1 MNRLNEEEIMSKPSL
16 RWVLL
21 TVPLLLVGTE
31 AAKAVEYGEL
41 VQKGPY
47 PCAST
52 APGISEQRSP
62 EIPCGTWAFKSTE
75 DPVFKFMRDTGWIT
89 NERYHT
95 VSDQTGKNWI
105 EPPDA
110 ILNRRKDIEWNR
122 YLKTGLHLPDW
133 IDLGLENRTRFES
146 YDHPWRASQIAGNG
160 ATDSQ
165 VPMRSRLRVG
175 LGGNGPLRFLF
186 EGQDSRSF
194 FNGEP
199 GSFRD
204 TTMINEFDVTQLFG
218 AVKLDNV
225 LGTGLRSD
233 FLFGRFTL
241 DVGNRRLIARND
253 FRNTTNAFDGF
264 YWQISQDKTWK
275 LRAFVTET
283 VQRDD
288 TSLDT
293 QNNKSLFWGT
303 YFESQ
308 HVRWLNLDAYYM
320 GLNDRRVATV
330 TSHRTYNT
338 FGGRLYKDPKP
349 GEFDYEIETTWQIGH
364 KGVTKHFAHFEHL
377 DIGYMFNLPWT
388 PIMLFHFDYVSGD
401 HKPGDS
407 QDEGFDTLFGARNF
421 EYNMTSM
428 WGPFYRTN
436 LISPGWRL
444 ILNPT
449 PDWILEVKHRV
460 WYLAQNKD
468 VFGSSGLRDPTG
480 SAGGSLGHD
489 MQLRARWAVTRNLD
503 FDTGY
508 IHWFKG
514 SYFDSPVILA
524 QMPTGG
530 NKDSD
535 YFYFQIRLRI

>member
-1 MNRLNEEEIMSKPSL
+1 MSKKSL
-16 RWVLL
+16 WLVLL
-21 TVPLLLVGTE
+21 TVPLLLLELNT
-31 AAKAVEYGEL
+31 ANAVEYGEL
-41 VQKGPY
+41 VQKDPY

-52 APGISEQRSP
+52 APGISTERSV
-62 EIPCGTWAFKSTE
+62 EIPCGTWVFKSTE
-75 DPVFKFMRDTGWIT
+75 DPVFKYMRDTGWIT

-204 TTMINEFDVTQLFG
+204 STMINEFDVTQLFG
-218 AVKLDNV
+218 ALKLDNV
-225 LGTGLRSD
+225 LGTGLRTD
-233 FLFGRFTL
+233 ALFGRFTMDL
-241 DVGNRRLIARND
+241 GNRRMVARND

-264 YWQISQDKTWK
+264 HWAISRDKTWK
-275 LRAFVTET
+275 LRAFVTEP
-283 VQRDD
+283 VIRFLEQ
-288 TSLDT
+288 LDE
-293 QNNKSLFWGT
+293 QNNKSLFWGI
-303 YFESQ
+303 YFESK
-308 HVRWLNLDAYYM
+308 HFRWFNLDAYYL
-320 GLNDRRVATV
+320 GLNDKLHANV
-330 TSHRTYNT
+330 TNRRTYNT

-349 GEFDYEIETTWQIGH
+349 GEADYEIETTWQIG
-364 KGVTKHFAHFEHL
+364 KRGVTDHFAYFQHL
-377 DIGYMFNLPWT
+377 DLGYMFNYPWT
-388 PIMLFHFDYVSGD
+388 PRLVFHFDYVSGD
-401 HKPGDS
+401 RKSGDS
-407 QDEGFDTLFGARNF
+407 QDGGFDTLFGARNF
-421 EYNMTSM
+421 EYNPTSM

-436 LISPGWRL
+436 LITPGWRL
-444 ILNPT
+444 ILNPS
-449 PDWILEVKHRV
+449 PSWIVEVKHRV
-460 WYLAQNKD
+460 WYLAQSKD

-480 SAGGSLGHD
+480 SAGTSLGQD
-489 MQLRARWAVTRNLD
+489 MQLRARWAVTKNLD
-503 FDTGY
+503 FDAGY
-508 IHWFKG
+508 VHWFKG

-535 YFYFQIRLRI
+535 YFYFQMRVRI

>member
-1 MNRLNEEEIMSKPSL
+1 MSKTSL

-21 TVPLLLVGTE
+21 TVPLLVLGTDR
-31 AAKAVEYGEL
+31 ANAVEYGEL
-41 VQKGPY
+41 VQKNPNA
-47 PCAST
+47 CEST
-52 APGISEQRSP
+52 APGISEKRSP
-62 EIPCGTWAFKSTE
+62 EIPCGTWTFKSTE

-89 NERYHT
+89 HERYFA
-95 VSDQTGKNWI
+95 VSEQTGKNWI

-110 ILNRRKDIEWNR
+110 ILNRRKDIDWNR
-122 YLKTGLHLPDW
+122 YLKTALHLPDW

-165 VPMRSRLRVG
+165 IPMRSRVRVG

-194 FNGEP
+194 DNREP

-204 TTMINEFDVTQLFG
+204 TTMIDEFDITQLFG
-218 AVKLDNV
+218 ALKLDNV
-225 LGTGLRSD
+225 LGTGLRTD

-241 DVGNRRLIARND
+241 DLGNRRLVARND

-264 YWQISQDKTWK
+264 HWAISRAKAWK
-275 LRAFVTET
+275 LSAFVAET
-283 VQRDD
+283 VNRDD
-288 TSLDT
+288 VRPDSEND
-293 QNNKSLFWGT
+293 KSLFWGT

-308 HVRWLNLDAYYM
+308 HVRWFNLDAYYL
-320 GLNDRRVATV
+320 GLNDRRVANV
-330 TSHRTYNT
+330 ASHRTYNT
-338 FGGRLYKDPKP
+338 YGGRLYKDPKP
-349 GEFDYEIETTWQIGH
+349 GEFDYEIETAWQTGH
-364 KGVTKHFAHFEHL
+364 RGVTKHFAHFEHL

-388 PIMLFHFDYVSGD
+388 PRLMFQFDYVSGD
-401 HKPGDS
+401 RKPGDS

-436 LISPGWRL
+436 LITPGWRL
-444 ILNPT
+444 IVNPT

-460 WYLAQNKD
+460 WYLAQSRD
-468 VFGSSGLRDPTG
+468 FFGSSGLRDTTG
-480 SAGGSLGHD
+480 SAGTSLGHD
-489 MQLRARWAVTRNLD
+489 MQLRARWAVSKNLD